1 VELPRWGSSIVVKT
15 QGNPLGIVAAVRSA
29 VAAMDPNQPI
39 DDVETLDQR
48 LSASIDRERFT
59 AFLIGVFSTLG
70 VMLAA
75 VGLYGVISY
84 IVVQRRQE
92 IAIRIALGADTRDI
106 LQMTFREAMLMTS
119 IGIVAG
125 LSGAL
130 AQTRL
135 IQGLLFGVTPTDPYL
150 FFGVALFLALVAL
163 SAWLIP
169 ARRATKI
176 DPVVVLRQ

>member
-1 VELPRWGSSIVVKT
+1 
-15 QGNPLGIVAAVRSA
+15 
-29 VAAMDPNQPI
+29 MDPNQPI
-39 DDVETLDQR
+39 DDVELLDQQ

-70 VMLAA
+70 VILAA

-92 IAIRIALGADTRDI
+92 IAIRIALGAVTGDV
-106 LQMTFREAMLMTS
+106 LQVTFREAMLVTS
-119 IGIVAG
+119 IGIVAS

-130 AQTRL
+130 AQARL
-135 IQGLLFGVTPTDPYL
+135 IQGLLFGVTPTDPYTL
-150 FFGVALFLALVAL
+150 GGVALFIALVAL